1 MIKHYN
7 RIKQILDFRNIG
19 NSKIHPSDIDAILEF
34 DNKYLIIFECKLKG
48 VSVPLGQ
55 KILFE
60 RIVDC
65 WQKTNGEAFI
75 VYCEH
80 NTSTDEVITMH
91 NSTVVNVYHNKKN
104 ENRNENLKQ
113 FLIKLANHYKIT
125 KLKNA
130 LND

>member
-7 RIKQILDFRNIG
+7 RIKQVLDFRNIG

-34 DNKYLIIFECKLKG
+34 DNKHLIIFECKLRG
-48 VSVPLGQ
+48 VSVPIGQ

-65 WQKTNGEAFI
+65 WQNTNGEAFI
-75 VYCEH
+75 VYCQH
-80 NTSTDEVITMH
+80 DTPIDEVITMH
-91 NSTVVNVYHNKKN
+91 NSTVINVYHNKKN
-104 ENRNENLKQ
+104 EKRNENLKQ